1 MWYIYYNLKN
11 SDCFICDR
19 FISAK
24 YAVILIEIQIKL
36 IRRLRQKR
44 KRIIIV
50 APNSMKIRSK
60 SIEWFYK

>member
-36 IRRLRQKR
+36 IQKKTDNHRRT
-44 KRIIIV
+44 
-50 APNSMKIRSK
+50 
-60 SIEWFYK
+60 E